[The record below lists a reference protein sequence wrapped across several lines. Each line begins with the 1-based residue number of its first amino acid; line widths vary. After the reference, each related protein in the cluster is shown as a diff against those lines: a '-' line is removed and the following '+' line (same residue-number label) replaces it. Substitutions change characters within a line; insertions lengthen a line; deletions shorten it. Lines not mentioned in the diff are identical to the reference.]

1 MGSDQDKSGQVVDQ
15 NGKPYNRLALVFT
28 MLIGTFST
36 FITTTM
42 LTTAFPTLMHSFHI
56 SANSVQWLTT
66 GFMLVMGITMPIT
79 GFFLQRFDSRK
90 LYLSAV
96 AIFLSGTIVC
106 FFANT
111 FTVILIGRLIQAS
124 GVGITAPVYQTIMA
138 SIYPPNKR
146 GTAMG
151 SAGLVI
157 GLAPAIG
164 PTFSGWLLIHFSWRM
179 LFLSIMPISVIV
191 LIMGFFTLR
200 KVLPT
205 HKAPIDWS
213 SVLMSIIGLGSML
226 FGFSAVGDYSWGDP
240 IVYGTLIVGVIFVCF
255 FVLRSLKIKNP
266 LLEFNV
272 FLHSDYTLSVVLVA
286 VAFMS
291 MNGFTLILP
300 LYLQTIRGESP
311 LVSGL
316 TLLPGAIVIGLMNP
330 VTGRVYDIMGG
341 RNMAI
346 TGMFLLTATTSTFIP
361 VTDKTPISY
370 LVFFYMI
377 RMFGISMVMMPT
389 TTTGINALPLRSIG
403 SGTVVNNTI
412 RQVFASMGTAILVSV
427 MSNVTLNR
435 VPAHDVMQQT
445 PILFKKLALQ
455 ANIVGFRYA
464 FIISTTF
471 AFIGLILA
479 FFLKSDKE
487 AL

>member
-1 MGSDQDKSGQVVDQ
+1 MIQGESNQVLDQ
-15 NGKPYNRLALVFT
+15 NGKPYNRLALVST
-28 MLIGTFST
+28 LLVGTFST
-36 FITTTM
+36 FITSTM
-42 LTTAFPTLMHSFHI
+42 LTTAFPSLMRSFNI
-56 SANSVQWLTT
+56 TANTVQWLTT

-79 GFFLQRFDSRK
+79 GFFIKRFDSRK
-90 LYLSAV
+90 LYLTAV
-96 AIFLSGTIVC
+96 AIFLTGTIIC
-106 FFANT
+106 FFAHT
-111 FTVILIGRLIQAS
+111 FAVILVGRLVQAT

-146 GTAMG
+146 GSAMG
-151 SAGLVI
+151 MAGLVI

-164 PTFSGWLLIHFSWRM
+164 PTLSGWLLLHYSWRM
-179 LFLSIMPISVIV
+179 LFLAIMPISIVV
-191 LIMGFFTLR
+191 LIMGYFTLR

-205 HKAPIDWS
+205 EKAPVDWN
-213 SVLMSIIGLGSML
+213 SVLMSIVGFGSML
-226 FGFSAVGDYSWGDP
+226 FGFSSVGSYSWSDP
-240 IVYGTLIVGVIFVCF
+240 IVYVTLIIGITFVAF
-255 FVLRSLKIKNP
+255 FVWRSLKIDNP
-266 LLEFNV
+266 LLEFKV
-272 FLHSDYTLSVVLVA
+272 FKHSDYTLSVILVA

-330 VTGRVYDIMGG
+330 VTGRIFDQMGG

-346 TGMFLLTATTSTFIP
+346 TGMFLLTATTATFIP

-370 LVFFYMI
+370 LVVFYMV
-377 RMFGISMVMMPT
+377 RMFGISMVTMPT
-389 TTTGINALPLRSIG
+389 TTTGINALPLDLIG

-427 MSNVTLNR
+427 MSNVTLSHT
-435 VPAHDVMQQT
+435 PAHTIMSQT
-445 PILFKKLALQ
+445 PILFKKLSLQ

-464 FIISTTF
+464 FVISTSF
-471 AFIGLILA
+471 ALVGFILA

>member
-1 MGSDQDKSGQVVDQ
+1 MSQGSAEQVVDQ
-15 NGKPYNRLALVFT
+15 NGKPYQRLPLVFT

-36 FITTTM
+36 FITSTM
-42 LTTAFPTLMHSFHI
+42 LTTAFPSLMASFKI
-56 SANSVQWLTT
+56 SATTVQWLTT
-66 GFMLVMGITMPIT
+66 GFMLVMGITMPIS
-79 GFFLQRFDSRK
+79 GFFIKRFDSRK

-106 FFANT
+106 FFAKT
-111 FTVILIGRLIQAS
+111 FSVILIGRLIQAA

-151 SAGLVI
+151 MAGLVI

-164 PTFSGWLLIHFSWRM
+164 PTFSGWLLLNYSWRM

-191 LIMGFFTLR
+191 LIMGYFTLR

-205 HKAPIDWS
+205 KKAPVDWS
-213 SVLMSIIGLGSML
+213 SVLMSVIGFGSML
-226 FGFSAVGDYSWGDP
+226 FGFSSVGNYSWTDP
-240 IVYGTLIVGVIFVCF
+240 MVLATLVIGVIFVGF
-255 FVLRSLKIKNP
+255 FVWRSLKVKNP
-266 LLEFNV
+266 LLDFTV
-272 FLHSDYTLSVVLVA
+272 FKHSDYTLSVVLVA

-330 VTGRVYDIMGG
+330 VTGRIFDRMGG

-346 TGMFLLTATTSTFIP
+346 TGMFLLMATTATYIP

-370 LVFFYMI
+370 LIVFYMV
-377 RMFGISMVMMPT
+377 RMFGISMVTMPT
-389 TTTGINALPLRSIG
+389 STTGINALPIELIG
-403 SGTVVNNTI
+403 SGTIVNNTI

-427 MSNVTLNR
+427 MSNVTLNHM
-435 VPAHDVMQQT
+435 PAHTILGQT
-445 PILFKKLALQ
+445 PILFKKLSLQ

-464 FIISTTF
+464 FVISTSF
-471 AFIGLILA
+471 ALVGFLLA